1 MDPRREAGLDE
12 IVSNFDENSS
22 AVVENKYQIYNC
34 EINQC
39 NGSLVVVTEEHIPP
53 ENGLNSEIPA
63 DLDNCMRLESPQ
75 TLSQFALPEDN
86 IVLSFSPNPES
97 CSASANAPNPITFQA
112 DVHTPQMPKKDIVV
126 KSVSLTNPKF
136 VKLNFK
142 KQMYFSSEDLNAIED
157 FEPTA
162 I

>member
-39 NGSLVVVTEEHIPP
+39 NGSVVVVTEEHITL

-75 TLSQFALPEDN
+75 TL
-86 IVLSFSPNPES
+86 
-97 CSASANAPNPITFQA
+97 
-112 DVHTPQMPKKDIVV
+112 
-126 KSVSLTNPKF
+126 

>member
-22 AVVENKYQIYNC
+22 AVVENNYQIYNC

-63 DLDNCMRLESPQ
+63 DATRKSSD
-75 TLSQFALPEDN
+75 FK
-86 IVLSFSPNPES
+86 
-97 CSASANAPNPITFQA
+97 PICFTRR
-112 DVHTPQMPKKDIVV
+112 
-126 KSVSLTNPKF
+126 
-136 VKLNFK
+136 
-142 KQMYFSSEDLNAIED
+142 
-157 FEPTA
+157 
-162 I
+162 